1 MTVGDFNTDSNP
13 ISCVKI
19 YKPSPCE
26 RYIKTH
32 INACFN
38 VGDGGVKA
46 KEFNCAVFQS
56 WCEAKRFKT
65 AKITLISDI
74 MAQKPNADVK
84 KTIPED
90 AIERAVENA
99 PPAPLADDEISDEEM
114 PFPNATVVRHIKT
127 YAPNKMI
134 SSKVKVA
141 LNHFLGDVVKVVAK
155 DMGKTRYSMIEMDDF
170 QRATKPYT
178 VAEDLEFEKQ
188 RIVAQLEKTKMDIE
202 GLIRDFNRKFKMQEA
217 NEFHV
222 IGIEDGKLAD
232 VEAGGDIGAE
242 KKDGEE

>member
-1 MTVGDFNTDSNP
+1 
-13 ISCVKI
+13 
-19 YKPSPCE
+19 
-26 RYIKTH
+26 
-32 INACFN
+32 
-38 VGDGGVKA
+38 
-46 KEFNCAVFQS
+46 
-56 WCEAKRFKT
+56 
-65 AKITLISDI
+65 
-74 MAQKPNADVK
+74 MAQKQVEEVK
-84 KTIPED
+84 ESVQEESIQTVQEVPQ
-90 AIERAVENA
+90 APAVAVVSDE
-99 PPAPLADDEISDEEM
+99 EISDESL
-114 PFPNATVVRHIKT
+114 PFPNATVVRHIKA

-222 IGIEDGKLAD
+222 IGMDDTPVANAKND
-232 VEAGGDIGAE
+232 GAE
-242 KKDGEE
+242 KKEEMAE

>member
-1 MTVGDFNTDSNP
+1 
-13 ISCVKI
+13 
-19 YKPSPCE
+19 
-26 RYIKTH
+26 
-32 INACFN
+32 
-38 VGDGGVKA
+38 
-46 KEFNCAVFQS
+46 
-56 WCEAKRFKT
+56 
-65 AKITLISDI
+65 
-74 MAQKPNADVK
+74 MAQKRDEEVK
-84 KTIPED
+84 KSIQDVDEN
-90 AIERAVENA
+90 AVENIPQA
-99 PPAPLADDEISDEEM
+99 SAGDEEISDESL
-114 PFPNATVVRHIKT
+114 PFPNATVVRHIKQ

-188 RIVAQLEKTKMDIE
+188 RIVAQLEKTKMDID

-222 IGIEDGKLAD
+222 IGMDD
-232 VEAGGDIGAE
+232 VPVANENAENNGAE
-242 KKDGEE
+242 KKEEVME

>member
-1 MTVGDFNTDSNP
+1 
-13 ISCVKI
+13 
-19 YKPSPCE
+19 
-26 RYIKTH
+26 
-32 INACFN
+32 
-38 VGDGGVKA
+38 
-46 KEFNCAVFQS
+46 
-56 WCEAKRFKT
+56 
-65 AKITLISDI
+65 
-74 MAQKPNADVK
+74 MAQKQVEEINENVK
-84 KTIPED
+84 D
-90 AIERAVENA
+90 DAVENA
-99 PPAPLADDEISDEEM
+99 PVAPAADEEISDESL
-114 PFPNATVVRHIKT
+114 PFPNATVVRHIKA

-188 RIVAQLEKTKMDIE
+188 RIVAQLEKTKMDID

-222 IGIEDGKLAD
+222 LGMENIPVAE
-232 VEAGGDIGAE
+232 VEMEEAE
-242 KKDGEE
+242 KKDVAE

>member
-1 MTVGDFNTDSNP
+1 
-13 ISCVKI
+13 
-19 YKPSPCE
+19 
-26 RYIKTH
+26 
-32 INACFN
+32 
-38 VGDGGVKA
+38 
-46 KEFNCAVFQS
+46 
-56 WCEAKRFKT
+56 
-65 AKITLISDI
+65 
-74 MAQKPNADVK
+74 MAQKQAEDMK
-84 KTIPED
+84 KSIQED
-90 AIERAVENA
+90 AIETVPAA
-99 PPAPLADDEISDEEM
+99 PVADEEISDESL

-134 SSKVKVA
+134 SSKVKIA

-188 RIVAQLEKTKMDIE
+188 RIVAQLEKTKMDID

-222 IGIEDGKLAD
+222 LGMENIPAVANSDTESNATNEGT
-232 VEAGGDIGAE
+232 E
-242 KKDGEE
+242 KKEEVAE

>member
-1 MTVGDFNTDSNP
+1 
-13 ISCVKI
+13 
-19 YKPSPCE
+19 
-26 RYIKTH
+26 
-32 INACFN
+32 
-38 VGDGGVKA
+38 
-46 KEFNCAVFQS
+46 
-56 WCEAKRFKT
+56 
-65 AKITLISDI
+65 
-74 MAQKPNADVK
+74 MAQKQVEDIKAS
-84 KTIPED
+84 IQED
-90 AIERAVENA
+90 AVETVPAA
-99 PPAPLADDEISDEEM
+99 PTTDEEISDESL
-114 PFPNATVVRHIKT
+114 PFPNATVVRHIKQ

-188 RIVAQLEKTKMDIE
+188 RIVAQLEKTKMDID

-222 IGIEDGKLAD
+222 LGMENIPVANSNA
-232 VEAGGDIGAE
+232 EASNNGAE
-242 KKDGEE
+242 KKDEMAE

>member
-1 MTVGDFNTDSNP
+1 MRKDFSHHLYVNVLYYLHT
-13 ISCVKI
+13 
-19 YKPSPCE
+19 
-26 RYIKTH
+26 RF
-32 INACFN
+32 INLPT
-38 VGDGGVKA
+38 G
-46 KEFNCAVFQS
+46 QYL
-56 WCEAKRFKT
+56 FKT
-65 AKITLISDI
+65 AEIIVVSDV
-74 MAQKPNADVK
+74 MAQKEIEDVK
-84 KTIPED
+84 ESIQEE
-90 AIERAVENA
+90 AIETVPQA
-99 PPAPLADDEISDEEM
+99 PASDEEISDESL

-134 SSKVKVA
+134 SSKVKIA

-222 IGIEDGKLAD
+222 IGMDDVPLANAD
-232 VEAGGDIGAE
+232 AENQGTE
-242 KKDGEE
+242 KKEEVAE

>member
-1 MTVGDFNTDSNP
+1 
-13 ISCVKI
+13 
-19 YKPSPCE
+19 
-26 RYIKTH
+26 
-32 INACFN
+32 
-38 VGDGGVKA
+38 
-46 KEFNCAVFQS
+46 
-56 WCEAKRFKT
+56 
-65 AKITLISDI
+65 
-74 MAQKPNADVK
+74 MAQKQVEDIKAS
-84 KTIPED
+84 IQED
-90 AIERAVENA
+90 AVETVPAA
-99 PPAPLADDEISDEEM
+99 PTTDEEISDESL
-114 PFPNATVVRHIKT
+114 PFPNATVVRHIKQ

-188 RIVAQLEKTKMDIE
+188 RIVAQLEKTKMDID

-222 IGIEDGKLAD
+222 LGMENIPAVTSNAD
-232 VEAGGDIGAE
+232 TANDGAE
-242 KKDGEE
+242 KKDEMAE

>member
-1 MTVGDFNTDSNP
+1 MQYLF
-13 ISCVKI
+13 KI
-19 YKPSPCE
+19 AA
-26 RYIKTH
+26 I
-32 INACFN
+32 I
-38 VGDGGVKA
+38 
-46 KEFNCAVFQS
+46 VF
-56 WCEAKRFKT
+56 
-65 AKITLISDI
+65 SDI
-74 MAQKPNADVK
+74 MAQKQVDEVK
-84 KTIPED
+84 EVAKDNDIESVPE
-90 AIERAVENA
+90 A
-99 PPAPLADDEISDEEM
+99 PATDEEISDESL
-114 PFPNATVVRHIKT
+114 PFPNATVVRHIKV

-222 IGIEDGKLAD
+222 LGMDDIPVAK
-232 VEAGGDIGAE
+232 VEMEEAE
-242 KKDGEE
+242 KKNELAE

>member
-1 MTVGDFNTDSNP
+1 
-13 ISCVKI
+13 
-19 YKPSPCE
+19 
-26 RYIKTH
+26 
-32 INACFN
+32 
-38 VGDGGVKA
+38 
-46 KEFNCAVFQS
+46 
-56 WCEAKRFKT
+56 
-65 AKITLISDI
+65 
-74 MAQKPNADVK
+74 MAQKRDEDAK
-84 KTIPED
+84 KTIPEV
-90 AIERAVENA
+90 ATEPVAGGA
-99 PPAPLADDEISDEEM
+99 PVVPAADEEISDESL
-114 PFPNATVVRHIKT
+114 PFPNATVVRHIKA

-222 IGIEDGKLAD
+222 IGLDDVPVANAEDTGT
-232 VEAGGDIGAE
+232 ETGGE
-242 KKDGEE
+242 TNE